1 MTVILKFCI
10 GFKCSVS
17 NNRKLSEGLKQKE
30 FTLLHKT
37 RSRKVLALA
46 QQLEDGK
53 ASAYNA
59 GDLDSIPGWERSS
72 GKGNG
77 TPLQYSCLVKTMG
90 RGAWR
95 ATLHGVAESDTTE
108 QLHFHFTCLIVT
120 RELLLLQI
128 LHLHSNNGVEE
139 GSGISHT
146 VFVFVSGRQKHSQ
159 MHPAENH
166 FILIGQNGVTWPF
179 Q

>member
-1 MTVILKFCI
+1 
-10 GFKCSVS
+10 
-17 NNRKLSEGLKQKE
+17 
-30 FTLLHKT
+30 
-37 RSRKVLALA
+37 
-46 QQLEDGK
+46 
-53 ASAYNA
+53 
-59 GDLDSIPGWERSS
+59 
-72 GKGNG
+72 
-77 TPLQYSCLVKTMG
+77 MG

-128 LHLHSNNGVEE
+128 LHLHSNNGMEE

-166 FILIGQNGVTWPF
+166 FILIGQNGVTWLSSKNLHSILTTF
-179 Q
+179 SFSFLHFKEESGCYFCVSVIHNRKNTYRKRSDTEGTLRTQDFFKFLTSF